1 MKDKSQFDALCWEVS
16 KQYWRALGK
25 PEMIK
30 FIQSVAEKRQNKAD
44 EKLDSEEP

>member
-25 PEMIK
+25 PEMIH
-30 FIQSVAEKRQNKAD
+30 FIKSVAEKRQNKAD